1 MRLFGKKDV
10 DKDKKKLKKKLSK
23 IRTGMSVYDL
33 KNLAGE
39 PNFSMKGSSAF
50 GLAGHVFGAIPHDVM
65 NKEHW
70 VYKTTVGEFQVTVLD
85 GRVINISGLDVMLK
99 K

>member
-50 GLAGHVFGAIPHDVM
+50 GFSGPHLRSYPARCD
-65 NKEHW
+65 E
-70 VYKTTVGEFQVTVLD
+70 
-85 GRVINISGLDVMLK
+85 
-99 K
+99 